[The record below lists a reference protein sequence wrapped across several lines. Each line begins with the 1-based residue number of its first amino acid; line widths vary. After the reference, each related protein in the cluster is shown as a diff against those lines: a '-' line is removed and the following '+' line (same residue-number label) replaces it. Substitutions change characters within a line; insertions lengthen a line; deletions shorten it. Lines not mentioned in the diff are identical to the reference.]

1 MEVYWPAA
9 VRHRGREFGLGRA
22 PNRASP
28 HLRLRGLPETS
39 FYVALNNEFVGAKP
53 LLVTGYLLGASKEML
68 TEHSRFIRIA
78 PIKIIRDGAQP
89 KAVKVYL

>member
-1 MEVYWPAA
+1 
-9 VRHRGREFGLGRA
+9 
-22 PNRASP
+22 
-28 HLRLRGLPETS
+28 
-39 FYVALNNEFVGAKP
+39 